1 MIIDCDTHILP
12 RDSYARID
20 DPALAALAPRF
31 ETDARGFVTGTQFP
45 GAPTRVPGST
55 PLPSPG
61 SGTRYEGMYPGE
73 ARAAFFASQGI
84 DREVAL
90 PQYSAMLFSYL
101 VEPRLATAMAH
112 AYNLAL
118 LEAMRESD
126 GRIIGAALV
135 ALQDVEGAIAEA
147 RWAHAQG
154 FRALAIDKVYPVASH
169 PYSETLGSRRDLWPF
184 YACAQS
190 LGLPL
195 FMHSI
200 QHGHRLSNLMF
211 FQADGLELFAPTEG
225 HLSLASLVT
234 SGLLDEFPDL
244 RFVYTEA
251 GSAFIR
257 PLVERLEAA
266 LERPPVNYDD
276 EDAAARF
283 HRRIEPGTERA
294 WAGKRLTASE
304 VFEVKNRRPA
314 GDYFRRNLFFTIET
328 EEPGFT
334 EAVKFL
340 GASQFLFA
348 TDYPHDDPGGRM
360 KMRDVELLAA
370 LPGLDAAEK
379 DLIRC
384 GNAQALLGA

>member
-135 ALQDVEGAIAEA
+135 ALQDVE
-147 RWAHAQG
+147 
-154 FRALAIDKVYPVASH
+154 VASH

-190 LGLPL
+190 LGMPL

-328 EEPGFT
+328 EEPGFA